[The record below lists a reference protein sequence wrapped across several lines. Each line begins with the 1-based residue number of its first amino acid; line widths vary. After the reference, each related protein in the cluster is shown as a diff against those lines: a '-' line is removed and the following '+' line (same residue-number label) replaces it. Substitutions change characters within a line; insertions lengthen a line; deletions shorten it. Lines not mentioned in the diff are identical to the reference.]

1 MFSDLS
7 LSFFI
12 LLLFI
17 VLFGI
22 DYFAIGLKKIKEEWP
37 KYKCNPVV
45 MPFAGTLGYD
55 TNANFISC
63 IGNIQKDLMGFFLQ
77 PVHYILS
84 LTGNLGI
91 NLMGSLQNLRYMFS
105 NIRNFLSNMISGIFS
120 IFTNVIIQIQK
131 FISNLKDLMAKQVA
145 IVVTLMYMTL
155 GASMTGR
162 SIMAGPIG
170 DTLRFLCF
178 HPNTPLVL
186 KNGKS
191 VFMKNINLGDIL
203 ENDSEVIAIL
213 KIKNAF
219 NDPFYKIWDD
229 KIKNNIYVTGSHK
242 ILHNNTFIEV
252 QHHPEAKKTS
262 IVNDTF
268 SCLITNDHLIPIGE
282 KIFWD
287 WED

>member
-1 MFSDLS
+1 MFSDLT

-17 VLFGI
+17 VLLGI
-22 DYFAIGLKKIKEEWP
+22 DYFAIGFKKIKEEWP
-37 KYKCNPVV
+37 KYRCNPVV

-63 IGNIQKDLMGFFLQ
+63 VGNIQTDLMGFFLQ

-84 LTGNLGI
+84 LTSNLGV

-105 NIRNFLSNMISGIFS
+105 NIRNFLSNMITGIFS

-131 FISNLKDLMAKQVA
+131 FVSNLKDLMSKQVA
-145 IVVTLMYMTL
+145 VVVTLMYMTL

-170 DTLRFLCF
+170 QTLRYLCF
-178 HPNTPLVL
+178 HPKTPLVL
-186 KNGKS
+186 KNGEC
-191 VFMKNINLGDIL
+191 VYMKNINLGDIL
-203 ENDSEVIAIL
+203 ENNSQVIAVL
-213 KIKNAF
+213 KIKNAY
-219 NDPFYKIWDD
+219 NDPFYKIWD
-229 KIKNNIYVTGSHK
+229 KKLGNNIYVTGSHK
-242 ILHNNTFIEV
+242 ILHNNKFIEV
-252 QHHPEAKKTS
+252 ENHPEAKKTAV
-262 IVNDTF
+262 VNDTF
-268 SCLITNDHLIPIGE
+268 SCLITHDHLIPIGE
-282 KIFWD
+282 KVFWD

>member
-22 DYFAIGLKKIKEEWP
+22 DYFAIGFKKIKEEWP

-105 NIRNFLSNMISGIFS
+105 NIRNFLSNMITGIFS

-131 FISNLKDLMAKQVA
+131 FISNLKDLMSKQVA
-145 IVVTLMYMTL
+145 VVVTLMYMTL

-170 DTLRFLCF
+170 ETLRFLCF

-186 KNGKS
+186 KNGKR
-191 VFMKNINLGDIL
+191 VFMKNINLGDTL
-203 ENDSEVIAIL
+203 ENNSEVIAIL

-229 KIKNNIYVTGSHK
+229 KIKHNIYVTGSHK

-252 QHHPEAKKTS
+252 QNHPEAKKTS

-282 KIFWD
+282 KVFWD